1 MSLKFVQLCASQAL
15 GLRWA
20 RLFNDDGKLAA
31 AGRDARVVQ
40 PLQGRKGAEVGV
52 VHEEVEAGLA
62 SKSSYIPVVG
72 TQYA

>member
-1 MSLKFVQLCASQAL
+1 MLPSFSVAIGNAL
-15 GLRWA
+15 QEE
-20 RLFNDDGKLAA
+20 LFNDDGKLAA

-62 SKSSYIPVVG
+62 SKSSYIPGVG